1 MKNAVLGKRYRLDVA
16 LVDRAEIRR
25 LNRTYRGRNSST
37 DILSFPL
44 SPDEGQIVLCLSEVA
59 AQARFFSRAPSNF
72 LKFLFIH
79 GLLHL
84 KGMTHGGRM
93 EREEEKFRKKFNI

>member
-1 MKNAVLGKRYRLDVA
+1 MKNAVLGKTYELDVA
-16 LVDRAEIRR
+16 FVSEKEIRR
-25 LNRTYRGRNSST
+25 LNRIYRDKNKST

-44 SPDEGQIVLCLSEVA
+44 SKEEGEIIFCMKEVEA
-59 AQARFFSRAPSNF
+59 KAPLFARTVSNF

-84 KGMTHGGRM
+84 KGMAHGSRM
-93 EREEEKFRKKFNI
+93 EREEIKFRKKFGI